1 MRRGKGGGGE
11 RSNKVGSNYGRLEC
25 VSVTKADRR
34 ESTIVDQAEEVEG
47 KEGLQLCCS
56 SDEAEWVVRII
67 AERAK

>member
-1 MRRGKGGGGE
+1 M
-11 RSNKVGSNYGRLEC
+11 GSNYGRLEC